1 MLTSLCGR
9 CLGILAVLCVL
20 LLLFFPL
27 MSGPFPATHGPV
39 TALRARR
46 YFLTLLFSMIAA
58 SRCCFTALLPVS
70 RVLIALRQR
79 SGEDRPEAVPLL
91 CSRSVLRC

>member
-9 CLGILAVLCVL
+9 CLGILAVVCVL

-46 YFLTLLFSMIAA
+46 YFLALLFSMITA
-58 SRCCFTALLPVS
+58 SRRCFTALLPVF
-70 RVLIALRQR
+70 RVLLPLCQR
-79 SGEDRPEAVPLL
+79 SGEDGPEAVPMF